1 MRKILI
7 IEDCKISQKH
17 LSQILEK
24 TYEVEFQEDGFAGI
38 AAAAKNSP
46 DLILLD
52 VQLPSIDGYQVCR
65 LLKNNDAT
73 KDIPILFITAM
84 GSEQYRVE
92 GFEVGGEDYI
102 VKPFYAEELLKR
114 VEIHLTHRLA
124 KQQSVELEKLNLFK
138 EMAIAIS
145 HELNNPLA
153 AIYGYLHMA
162 ESEAEPASKN
172 LQHSFAEIH
181 KNLDRISTIVDKL
194 ANASRVAKTS
204 YTMEKL
210 MIDLHNI

>member
-7 IEDCKISQKH
+7 IEDCKESQSH

-24 TYEVEFQEDGFAGI
+24 TYEIEFQEDGLTGI
-38 AAAAKNSP
+38 AAATKNLP

-52 VQLPSIDGYQVCR
+52 VQLPSLDGYQVCR
-65 LLKNNDAT
+65 LLKNNEIT
-73 KDIPILFITAM
+73 KDIPVLFITAM

-124 KQQSVELEKLNLFK
+124 KLQSVELEKLNLFK

-162 ESEAEPASKN
+162 ESEAEPAGEN
-172 LQHSFAEIH
+172 LQRSFNEIH
-181 KNLDRISTIVDKL
+181 KNLDRISSIVEKL

>member
-114 VEIHLTHRLA
+114 VEIHLTH
-124 KQQSVELEKLNLFK
+124 Q
-138 EMAIAIS
+138 
-145 HELNNPLA
+145 
-153 AIYGYLHMA
+153 
-162 ESEAEPASKN
+162 
-172 LQHSFAEIH
+172 
-181 KNLDRISTIVDKL
+181 T
-194 ANASRVAKTS
+194 
-204 YTMEKL
+204 
-210 MIDLHNI
+210 